1 MSHSPTH
8 RPTTTTPVGRRAAQ
22 AAEATPLEP
31 ERLMSIR
38 EAAAYIGT
46 STRTIT
52 RLVVA
57 GDLKAYRFGQRL
69 IRLRRSDLDAL
80 LVPVID
86 GDDAA

>member
-1 MSHSPTH
+1 MSHSPT
-8 RPTTTTPVGRRAAQ
+8 RRSTRTTPVGRAAQ

-31 ERLMSIR
+31 ERLLSIR

-69 IRLRRSDLDAL
+69 IRMRRSDLDAL

>member
-1 MSHSPTH
+1 VSH
-8 RPTTTTPVGRRAAQ
+8 TPSGRSAVTPPATVVGLPAG
-22 AAEATPLEP
+22 EPGKEP

-38 EAAAYIGT
+38 EAAAYVGT

-69 IRLRRSDLDAL
+69 IRLRLSDLDAL

-86 GDDAA
+86 GGDAA

>member
-1 MSHSPTH
+1 MSHSPT
-8 RPTTTTPVGRRAAQ
+8 RRSTTTTPVGRAAQ

-38 EAAAYIGT
+38 EAAAYMGT

>member
-1 MSHSPTH
+1 MSHRPIHRSTPT
-8 RPTTTTPVGRRAAQ
+8 PPVGGAAQ
-22 AAEATPLEP
+22 AAEAASVER

-52 RLVVA
+52 RLVVS

-86 GDDAA
+86 GNDAA